1 MEPYVGELRIFA
13 GTFAPR
19 GWAFCDGRLLPI
31 SQNDALFTLIGT
43 TYGGDGQTTFALP
56 DLRGRIPL
64 GQGQGPGLSPRVVG
78 QSFGTETVTLLSTQM
93 PAHNHLFTASK
104 TEAASLSPT
113 GALFASNAVNN
124 FYAPNPGGVE
134 QQVLSPRTVA
144 AAGGN
149 QPHNNIM
156 PSTAIHYI
164 IALFGIFPSQ
174 N

>member
-1 MEPYVGELRIFA
+1 MEPYVGEVRLFA
-13 GTFAPR
+13 GNFPPR
-19 GWAFCDGRLLPI
+19 NWAFCDGRLLPI
-31 SQNDALFTLIGT
+31 SQNEVLFTVIGT

-64 GQGQGPGLSPRVVG
+64 GQGQGTGLSPRVLG
-78 QSFGTETVTLLSTQM
+78 ESFGLETVTLLTTQI

-113 GALFASNAVNN
+113 DAVFASNATNN

-134 QQVLSPRTVA
+134 QQVLDPRTVA
-144 AAGGN
+144 AAGGS
-149 QPHNNIM
+149 QPHDNIM
-156 PSTAIHYI
+156 PSTAINYI